1 MRPAYDSTVAR
12 STVSSSARDA
22 SLLDERGG
30 ETQGDDDAGCRT

>member
-30 ETQGDDDAGCRT
+30 KGDDDDDGGSRT